1 MTAKDFFE
9 KVRVDDVKK
18 IKINVKNVFVCIL
31 ALAIP
36 ALLVLNVLQA
46 KQYAQLENDTKEIEC
61 RQYEVI
67 EQNKRLVAEI
77 SKLSSPDRIEWI
89 ATNNLQMEKAS
100 PEDIIRVE
108 IKDKDKN

>member
-1 MTAKDFFE
+1 MFAKDFFE
-9 KVRVDDVKK
+9 KVRASDIKK
-18 IKINVKNVFVCIL
+18 IKINAKNAFVCVL

-46 KQYAQLENDTKEIEC
+46 KKYAQLENDTKEIE
-61 RQYEVI
+61 RKQYEVI

-77 SKLSSPDRIEWI
+77 SKLSSPNRIEGL
-89 ATNNLQMEKAS
+89 ASNNLQMEKAN

-108 IKDKDKN
+108 INDKK